1 MEARVRWD
9 FPGGPVVKNPPAN
22 AGDVGWIPGWGRSP
36 GEGNGNP
43 CQYSC
48 LGYPMDRKP
57 GRLWSMGSQGV
68 RHDLVNENNS
78 IKLSYLQETHI
89 NPKERYRL
97 KVRSWEEMFYVSGNP
112 KKAGIA
118 IILSDKINYKK
129 KTIKRDKKAFLS
141 DQCKEIEGY
150 NRMGKT
156 KRSLQEN

>member
-1 MEARVRWD
+1 
-9 FPGGPVVKNPPAN
+9 
-22 AGDVGWIPGWGRSP
+22 
-36 GEGNGNP
+36 
-43 CQYSC
+43 
-48 LGYPMDRKP
+48 
-57 GRLWSMGSQGV
+57 MGLQKV